1 MKKYIYK
8 AKAPN
13 GQVVA
18 GIIEASD
25 TRLAGEKLKQQ
36 KLSVVEINEKPQS
49 FMDKIQEYNP
59 MKPGVGAKELV
70 IFSRQLSTM
79 VSAGVP
85 IVQSLSIL
93 QSQAENPVFS
103 DVLLQIRADIEG
115 GLGIS
120 EAMRKHPGVFPDLYV
135 AMVKAGELGGIL
147 DSILDRLS
155 GFLEKQEHLK
165 GKVKAA
171 MMYPLV
177 MGAICFL
184 ITLLLLIF
192 VVPTFGEIFESFGAK
207 LPWMTQVLLDLSQFL
222 VRRFYVL
229 PWPFVAVFYAVK
241 KYYATPAGHLKMDA
255 LFLKLPVFGLLLK
268 KVAVAKFTRTM
279 GTLIKAGVPILQAL
293 DTVAQTAGNLVVE
306 KAVLTVKDS
315 IREGGRIAE
324 PLAKSGIFPSMVV
337 QMISVGEETG
347 SLDAMLS
354 KIADFYDTEV
364 DQAVDG
370 LTSMLEP
377 MVMVVMGSVLG
388 TVIIALFLPML
399 SLGSVAGG

>member
-1 MKKYIYK
+1 MPKFIYK

-13 GQVVA
+13 GQVIG
-18 GIIEASD
+18 GIIEATD
-25 TRLAGEKLKQQ
+25 LKFANEKLKNQ
-36 KLSVVEINEKPQS
+36 KLSPVEVILKPQT
-49 FMDKIQEYNP
+49 FMDKVQEYNP
-59 MKPGVGAKELV
+59 MKPGVSSHDLV

-85 IVQSLSIL
+85 IVQSLTIL
-93 QSQAENPVFS
+93 QGQAENPVFS

-120 EAMRKHPGVFPDLYV
+120 DAMRKHPMVFPDLYV

-177 MGAICFL
+177 MGSICFL

-192 VVPTFGEIFESFGAK
+192 VVPTFGEIFASFGAK
-207 LPWMTQVLLDLSQFL
+207 LPWLTQQLLDLSQFL
-222 VRRFYVL
+222 VHRFYLL
-229 PWPFVAVFYAVK
+229 PWPFVAVFVGVK
-241 KYYATPAGHLKMDA
+241 KYYATPAGHLKMDG
-255 LFLKLPVFGLLLK
+255 LFLKLPVFGMILK

-279 GTLIKAGVPILQAL
+279 GTLIKAGVPIMSAL
-293 DTVAQTAGNLVVE
+293 DTVAATAGNLVVE

-315 IREGGRIAE
+315 IREGGRIAD

-337 QMISVGEETG
+337 QMI
-347 SLDAMLS
+347 A
-354 KIADFYDTEV
+354 
-364 DQAVDG
+364 
-370 LTSMLEP
+370 
-377 MVMVVMGSVLG
+377 
-388 TVIIALFLPML
+388 
-399 SLGSVAGG
+399 